1 MTDKP
6 LDEETA
12 AENSSDKVT
21 DKPLDEETAAE
32 NSSDKV
38 IDEPSEEEQ
47 MEKEI
52 VELTE
57 TYTALSS
64 DLEALIRSL
73 KPAHVID
80 NMRRVDPIV
89 FQRYFRGFRLDKIGR
104 GRLVRILLPEVREKE
119 NVRVMQL
126 LTLLWNKAH
135 SSVYSAVREL
145 VETIDPDVE
154 KVESIDDETAEG
166 FVKVLKDKGFNRTS
180 IHICVRLNGVRFS
193 NAFIEKTLSPA
204 AEN

>member
-6 LDEETA
+6 LNEETA
-12 AENSSDKVT
+12 TSNSPD
-21 DKPLDEETAAE
+21 TA
-32 NSSDKV
+32 NS
-38 IDEPSEEEQ
+38 EMSEEEQ
-47 MEKEI
+47 MEQEI
-52 VELTE
+52 EELSKSFS
-57 TYTALSS
+57 ALSS
-64 DLEALIRSL
+64 DLDALIRSL

-80 NMRRVDPIV
+80 NIRRVDPVV

-126 LTLLWNKAH
+126 LTLLWNKANGK
-135 SSVYSAVREL
+135 VYSAVREL
-145 VETIDPDVE
+145 VESINPDVE
-154 KVESIDDETAEG
+154 AIESIDDETAEG
-166 FVKVLKDKGFNRTS
+166 FVKVLKEKGFKRPA

-193 NAFIEKTLSPA
+193 DDFIEKTLSPS